1 MIRIS
6 LFCLFALIFAGC
18 AAKPQASEP
27 YIIYKEKYVPVRCN
41 AEMPV
46 KPKDDGTFET
56 DKRIAVYYRDC
67 EKKLKQCLGIKE
79 EDGK

>member
-1 MIRIS
+1 
-6 LFCLFALIFAGC
+6 
-18 AAKPQASEP
+18 
-27 YIIYKEKYVPVRCN
+27 VPVRCN

-56 DKRIAVYYRDC
+56 DKRIAIYYRDC

>member
-1 MIRIS
+1 M
-6 LFCLFALIFAGC
+6 IFAGC

-56 DKRIAVYYRDC
+56 DKRIAIYYRDC

-79 EDGK
+79 

>member
-1 MIRIS
+1 MIRIWI
-6 LFCLFALIFAGC
+6 FCLFALIFAGC

-56 DKRIAVYYRDC
+56 DKRIAIYYRDC

-79 EDGK
+79 

>member
-6 LFCLFALIFAGC
+6 LFCVFALIFAGC

-27 YIIYKEKYVPVRCN
+27 HIVYQEKYVAVRCN
-41 AEMPV
+41 AKMPD
-46 KPKDDGTFET
+46 KPKDDGKFET
-56 DKRIAVYYRDC
+56 HKAKMIYYRDC

-79 EDGK
+79 

>member
-6 LFCLFALIFAGC
+6 LLCLFALIFAGC

-27 YIIYKEKYVPVRCN
+27 YIIYKEKYVPVRCF
-41 AEMPV
+41 AVMPV
-46 KPKDDGTFET
+46 NPKDDGTFET
-56 DKRIAVYYRDC
+56 DKRIAIYYRDC

-79 EDGK
+79 

>member
-18 AAKPQASEP
+18 AAKPQIIEP

-46 KPKDDGTFET
+46 KPKNDGTFET
-56 DKRIAVYYRDC
+56 DKRIAIDYHDC
-67 EKKLKQCLGIKE
+67 ERFLKQCLGIKE
-79 EDGK
+79 

>member
-1 MIRIS
+1 M
-6 LFCLFALIFAGC
+6 FALIFAGC

-56 DKRIAVYYRDC
+56 DKRIAIYYRDC

-79 EDGK
+79 

>member
-1 MIRIS
+1 MIRI
-6 LFCLFALIFAGC
+6 LIFCVFALIFAGC
-18 AAKPQASEP
+18 AAKPQTSEP

-56 DKRIAVYYRDC
+56 DKRIAIYYRDC

-79 EDGK
+79 